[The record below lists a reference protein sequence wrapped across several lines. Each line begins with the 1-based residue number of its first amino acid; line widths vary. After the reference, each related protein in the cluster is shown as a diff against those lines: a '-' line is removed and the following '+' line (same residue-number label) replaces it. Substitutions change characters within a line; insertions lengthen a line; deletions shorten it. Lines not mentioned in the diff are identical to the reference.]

1 MSVTEL
7 PLPRTPEE
15 PTGVPPSPGDAAD
28 VARSRWQPHRAGI
41 LNVWRYYDETFAFHR
56 GRLLLRGQ
64 NGSGKSKALEL
75 LLPYLFDA
83 SLRPNRLSTFGGSER
98 TMHWNLLGEGATGK
112 TRVGYVWMEFRRLGE
127 DGTERWFGCGAR
139 LQASVHTSGV
149 HADYFTTTGRIAHPD
164 GLSLTNE
171 SGQPLTRAALAEAVR
186 DHGAVHASA
195 ADYRTAVRRGLF
207 VGMGEQR
214 YESLLTALL
223 QLRQPK
229 LSERLDPSLLSTL
242 LSRAL
247 PPLGEGEVAELAE
260 GFERLDRQREHLKQ
274 LDEEVAAAET
284 VAARQRA
291 YARRVL
297 RAGSAALISATTEM
311 DNLTRVARQSAQE
324 HEQALEGRES
334 ARLQREEQERRGHA
348 LEETIEGLRE
358 SDAYRQG
365 EELDRLRRRTED
377 AAATAQRLGAA
388 AGTARERAEDDRRR
402 TDEAVRRA
410 RTLDDHAHQAAEE
423 AHRSARTAGLESVH
437 HEAKALLDEVR
448 APAAGATS
456 ATDAGTAENTPPDGT
471 TAEDRARRVRQLL
484 RGAVTARRTQIALAA
499 EAMDAHERAVR
510 DRGAAE
516 ETLEQTRTRL
526 AEAAGRRD
534 EAAHAWDDALTAL
547 AGRLRLWAEGC
558 TELRIADP
566 EGLLAEAASEPRVT
580 AQVEAAARTVEREI
594 AEGEAAVRAARRALL
609 DERNGLVEEVERLS
623 RETDLPPS
631 PPPTRT
637 TDRSTMPGAP
647 LWRLIAFREDV
658 PVAVQAGV
666 EAALEASGLLDAWVG
681 PDESVTLSGHDTR
694 AEAAL
699 AVSAPGASLLEVLR
713 PEEDLPVPAE
723 TVTRLLA
730 GIAYGTSLPG
740 GHPAA
745 VSAAGAWR
753 LAPATGSWSKP
764 EPAHIGALARQRA
777 RQRRIGELTDR
788 ISRTN
793 ASLAVLDDE
802 LRALA
807 TRRARLDADLSARPD
822 HRELDA
828 RRRDRDRAEERV
840 AARDDAV
847 RDAAVRLEERENGVA
862 ATLRRLSRQSAEHG
876 LPTDRGRLREL
887 STAVDAFRDTADT
900 WADARLN
907 AVAAAGGARQ
917 LATQAARS
925 DQTARERSE
934 EAAAAQAEAEGL
946 RARLTAVE
954 STVGEDYRQV
964 VARVAEARNALRR
977 CREEA
982 RHTSDH
988 LLRLERRIGELRAT
1002 SERDAE
1008 HREQAVTTR
1017 DGAAHRFRHLCL
1029 AGLAEDAGSTL
1040 ELRAEDGAK
1049 ATLEAAR
1056 ATAAKWP
1063 DIPHAPRNLGDA
1075 ATRLSEA
1082 VHQARRH
1089 LGARTDLDL
1098 EADEDVQLFT
1108 ASLDGVR
1115 VGAAGLLDSLTQERD
1130 RSRDDITAAERR
1142 LFDQILTG
1150 DIRRHLAARIRQ
1162 AGELVDRM
1170 NGHLENVRT
1179 ASNVAVQLVW
1189 QIRPDLPDGT
1199 RTARELLL
1207 KDPGR
1212 VTEGDREALHAFFRS
1227 RIEEAKGS
1235 DTAASWEEQLGEVLD
1250 YTAWHQFTVRLDRA
1264 NGTGW
1269 QPLTKKLHGAL
1280 SGGEKAIALHL
1291 PLFAAVSAHYEA
1303 VPEAPRLILLDE
1315 VFVGVDTV
1323 NRGQVFALLTALD
1336 LDLMLTSDHEW
1347 CTYGELPGIAVHQLL
1362 TGADDDAV
1370 TSARFVWNGTDLETH
1385 QDAPTPREQT
1395 RAQPREQPREQ
1406 SRGQQP
1412 ATTADEP
1419 YTPSDAR
1426 TEPAP

>member
-7 PLPRTPEE
+7 PLPRTPEA
-15 PTGVPPSPGDAAD
+15 PAGPPQSPGDAVD
-28 VARSRWQPHRAGI
+28 VARGRWQPYRAGI
-41 LNVWRYYDETFAFHR
+41 LNVWRYYDETFTFHQ

-75 LLPYLFDA
+75 LLPYLLDA

-98 TMHWNLLGEGATGK
+98 TMHWNLLGEGASGK
-112 TRVGYVWMEFRRLGE
+112 TRVGYVWMEFRRIGE
-127 DGTERWFGCGAR
+127 DGTEQWFGCGAR

-186 DHGAVHASA
+186 DHGAVHASS

-247 PPLGEGEVAELAE
+247 PPLGEAEVAELAE
-260 GFERLDRQREHLKQ
+260 GFERLDRQREHLRQ

-284 VAARQRA
+284 VAARQRS

-311 DNLTRVARQSAQE
+311 DNLTRVARHSAQE
-324 HEQALEGRES
+324 HERALEGRES
-334 ARLQREEQERRGHA
+334 AQVQREEQERRGHA

-365 EELDRLRRRTED
+365 EELDRLRRRTEE
-377 AAATAQRLGAA
+377 AAATAGRLCTAA
-388 AGTARERAEDDRRR
+388 RTARDRAEDDQRRA
-402 TDEAVRRA
+402 DEAVRRA
-410 RTLDDHAHQAAEE
+410 RTLDEHAHQAAEE

-448 APAAGATS
+448 APADGTVS
-456 ATDAGTAENTPPDGT
+456 ARGAGTTEIAPPDRT
-471 TAEDRARRVRQLL
+471 TAEDRARWVRQLL
-484 RGAVTARRTQIALAA
+484 RGAVTARRAQITLVA
-499 EAMDAHERAVR
+499 EAMEAYERAVR
-510 DRGAAE
+510 DRGTAE

-534 EAAHAWDDALTAL
+534 EAARAWDDALAAL
-547 AGRLRLWAEGC
+547 AGRLRVWAAGC

-566 EGLLAEAASEPRVT
+566 EELVAKAASETQVT

-594 AEGEAAVRAARRALL
+594 TEGEAAARGVRRALL
-609 DERNGLVEEVERLS
+609 DERNGLVEEVERL
-623 RETDLPPS
+623 RGETDLPPS

-637 TDRSTMPGAP
+637 ADRSTMAGAP

-681 PDESVTLSGHDTR
+681 SDESVTLPGHDTR

-699 AVSAPGASLLEVLR
+699 ALSAPGTSLLEVLR

-730 GIAYGTSLPG
+730 GIAYGTRLPD

-745 VSAAGAWR
+745 VSAEGAWR
-753 LAPATGSWSKP
+753 LAPATGTWDKP

-788 ISRTN
+788 VSRTN
-793 ASLAVLDDE
+793 ASLALLDDE
-802 LRALA
+802 LRALT
-807 TRRARLDADLSARPD
+807 TRRARLDADLSTRPD

-840 AARDDAV
+840 AARDDSV
-847 RDAAVRLEERENGVA
+847 HDAAAHLEERENDVA
-862 ATLRRLSRQSAEHG
+862 ATLRALSRQSAEHG

-900 WADARLN
+900 WADACLN
-907 AVAAAGGARQ
+907 AVAAAGGAGQ

-982 RHTSDH
+982 RHASEH

-1008 HREQAVTTR
+1008 RREQAVATR

-1040 ELRAEDGAK
+1040 GLHAEDGAK

-1082 VHQARRH
+1082 VHQARQH

-1115 VGAAGLLDSLTQERD
+1115 VGAAGLLGTLTQERD

-1170 NGHLENVRT
+1170 NGHLEHVRT

-1212 VTEGDREALHAFFRS
+1212 VTEGDREALHTFFRS

-1264 NGTGW
+1264 NGAGW

-1370 TSARFVWNGTDLETH
+1370 TSARFVWNGTDLETP
-1385 QDAPTPREQT
+1385 QDAPASREPSREQ
-1395 RAQPREQPREQ
+1395 QPT
-1406 SRGQQP
+1406 
-1412 ATTADEP
+1412 AMADER
-1419 YTPSDAR
+1419 YTPSSVT